1 MDAARELEGRTAL
14 VTGAGRNIGRA
25 IVLELAARGANVVV
39 NARANRAEAEAVAEE
54 ARASGVS
61 ALVALGDVGDA
72 DAVQAIAQ
80 AALERFG
87 RVDVYVSNAAVR
99 PDRGFFEVTPEEWRR
114 NLETNLG
121 ASFHLARALA
131 PGMVER
137 GWGRII
143 HIGGGFNA
151 APNRVHTLTAKSGLL
166 GLTRALAVELG
177 PSGVTV
183 NSVAPASVNT
193 TRDPQGRPAPSPEE
207 AARHVPIGRL
217 GEPEDVAWACAFLAS
232 PRSGFITGQVI
243 HVNGGTRMA

>member
-1 MDAARELEGRTAL
+1 MDEARELDGKTAL

-25 IVLELAARGANVVV
+25 ILLELAARGANVIV

-54 ARASGVS
+54 ARAHGVA

-72 DAVQAIAQ
+72 GAVDTIAQ

-99 PDRGFFEVTPEEWRR
+99 PHQGFLEVTHEEWRR
-114 NLETNLG
+114 NLETNLS
-121 ASFHLARALA
+121 ASFYLAKALA
-131 PGMVER
+131 PAMVES

-143 HIGGGFNA
+143 HIGGGFSV
-151 APNRVHTLTAKSGLL
+151 APNRIQTLTSKSGLL

-183 NSVAPASVNT
+183 NLVAPASVNT
-193 TRDPQGRPAPSPEE
+193 TRGPENQPALSPEE
-207 AARHVPIGRL
+207 AAGQVPVGRL

-243 HVNGGTRMA
+243 HVNGGSRMA